1 MKYLALTIA
10 LLGSTGCMY
19 QTVDELDI
27 QKGLVLCQPNMGLAE
42 VVEDFTGGT
51 IYFCKNGVRMTESDF
66 KRQFSE

>member
-19 QTVDELDI
+19 QKIDELDI
-27 QKGLVLCQPNMGLAE
+27 QKGVVLCQPNMGLDE
-42 VVEDFTGGT
+42 IVEGFTGNT

-66 KRQFSE
+66 KLQFSE